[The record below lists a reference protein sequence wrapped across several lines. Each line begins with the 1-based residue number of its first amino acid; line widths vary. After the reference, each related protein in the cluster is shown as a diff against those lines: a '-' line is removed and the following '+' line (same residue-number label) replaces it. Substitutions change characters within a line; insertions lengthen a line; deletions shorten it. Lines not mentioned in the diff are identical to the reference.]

1 MNNRPCNKQWEAMM
15 LFMETIITSE
25 YHFNVFLRDVLFAI
39 EYTHEQ
45 KDDWLNVTPEKWKG
59 VVAAVVKYVPDVSQH
74 TAILKTIAGFFKCP
88 CDV

>member
-1 MNNRPCNKQWEAMM
+1 
-15 LFMETIITSE
+15 
-25 YHFNVFLRDVLFAI
+25 LFAI